1 MPQIRHYFKWSN
13 GPNNAPVKQSSSTG
27 AELELVFSW
36 DIYSQDVRTNTS
48 VLDCALS
55 IKLLHL
61 DSVNAKYASQGQPIV
76 TGIIVGNSGSGS
88 TKDLVLTVD
97 SKVVTTKDD
106 ISYKL
111 YEGGATYQMWK
122 GYITVTHDADGNITV
137 PVDAKVFI
145 RNGFLENITPISSG
159 VNNPGYI
166 LNLTGSFTPTSIS
179 KTAAVIESFPT
190 YFTDDDMP
198 LLEYYNPAGEQAR
211 ELYLGISFS
220 NGFNMEIIKDLPK
233 TDESIYI
240 SFNDRDKA
248 AIWAAT
254 IDKGIST
261 TSARIYIV
269 SVVDKEEIKEYKYK
283 ARVEVQDYLPEI
295 SISVFDSNSKAAELT
310 GDATKFIRN
319 LSNAYYD
326 INVSTKKGA
335 SIASHLFKNG
345 SYANTTEYWGII
357 EGITDPNFYASITD
371 SRNFSASTT
380 LNLIDEGRWVPYVP
394 LSINIQHKPLDASGK
409 LRVTIFGKYFSGS
422 FGAVTNSF
430 TLSYRITAAGES
442 NYQWTPFGTIT
453 DDKLNLDGE
462 GNYSYT
468 FDITGLDYT
477 KQHNLV
483 VKVEDA
489 FYNGTKGVTQY
500 TPTIPAAKILFDW
513 SDEDFA
519 FKIPVSVQ
527 GNVNVSGNI
536 NATGSITT
544 TAPISTTNSMYI
556 NGNTVPSIAGQG
568 TYSGWSYRKW
578 TDGTYE
584 CWRTLTL
591 DDIAITTGTNASW
604 YSSGE
609 LSATNLTLPITFT
622 TRPVV
627 TVQLM
632 PTGKAWAVVFPS
644 NTTGSTTKTGSYQ
657 LMSMTSQS
665 AADAI
670 LAYNV
675 KGKWK

>member
-1 MPQIRHYFKWSN
+1 MPQIKHYFKWSN
-13 GPNNAPVKQSSSTG
+13 GPNSAPVKQSSSTG

-111 YEGGATYQMWK
+111 YEGEPTYQMWK

-190 YFTDDDMP
+190 YFTDEDMP
-198 LLEYYNPAGEQAR
+198 LLKYYNPAGVLAR

-220 NGFNMEIIKDLPK
+220 NGYNMEIIKDLPK

-240 SFNDRDKA
+240 TFDDNDKA

-269 SVVDKEEIKEYKYK
+269 SVVDKEVINEYKYK
-283 ARVEVQDYLPEI
+283 SRVEVQDYQPE
-295 SISVFDSNSKAAELT
+295 VDFDLFDVNTKAAGLT
-310 GDATKFIRN
+310 GNAEVIIAN
-319 LSNAYYD
+319 LSNVYYD
-326 INVSTKKGA
+326 IEASVKKGA
-335 SIASHLFKNG
+335 SFGSHLFRNG
-345 SYANTTEYWGII
+345 DYADASNYSGIVYSA
-357 EGITDPNFYASITD
+357 TNPVFSVSLTD
-371 SRNFSASTT
+371 SRGFTAYKTV
-380 LNLIDEGRWVPYVP
+380 NLIDEGRWIPYVP
-394 LSINIQHKPLDASGK
+394 LSLSVQHKPLDASGT
-409 LRVTIFGKYFSGS
+409 LRVTVFGKYFRGS
-422 FGAVTNSF
+422 FGKTINSF
-430 TLSYRITAAGES
+430 ELSYRATKVGET
-442 NYQWTPFGTIT
+442 NYQWVKKGVIPE
-453 DDKLNLDGE
+453 DELNLDEE

-468 FDITGLDYT
+468 FDIPGLDYT
-477 KQHNLV
+477 SQHNLIV
-483 VKVEDA
+483 QVKDA
-489 FYNGTKGVTQY
+489 VYERNVY
-500 TPTIPAAKILFDW
+500 PPTIPAAKILFDW

-527 GNVNVSGNI
+527 GNVEVAGNI

-568 TYSGWSYRKW
+568 TISGWSYRKW
-578 TDGTYE
+578 SDGTYE
-584 CWRTLTL
+584 CWRTLE
-591 DDIAITTGTNASW
+591 ISIPITNTSVTNW

-609 LSATNLTLPITFT
+609 LSGTNLTFPIAFKDK
-622 TRPVV
+622 PAV
-627 TVQLM
+627 TVTLN
-632 PTGKAWAVVFPS
+632 PTGNTWAIVVPS
-644 NTTGSTTKTGSYQ
+644 NTEGSTTTTGSYQ
-657 LMSMTSQS
+657 L
-665 AADAI
+665 
-670 LAYNV
+670 LATYSHTANRTYLFSYNV
-675 KGKWK
+675 KGRWK

>member
-97 SKVVTTKDD
+97 NKVVTTKDD

-122 GYITVTHDADGNITV
+122 GYITVTHDADGNKTV
-137 PVDAKVFI
+137 PVDLKVFI
-145 RNGFLENITPISSG
+145 RNGFLDNITHISSG
-159 VNNPGYI
+159 VNNSGYI

-198 LLEYYNPAGEQAR
+198 LLEYYNPAGEQAS

-269 SVVDKEEIKEYKYK
+269 SVVDKEVINEYKYK
-283 ARVEVQDYLPEI
+283 SRVEVQDYLPEI

-310 GDATKFIRN
+310 GDATKFIRK

-430 TLSYRITAAGES
+430 ELRYRATKVGDT
-442 NYQWTPFGTIT
+442 NYQWVNKGFIPE
-453 DDKLNLDGE
+453 DLLNIDEE

-468 FDITGLDYT
+468 FDITELDYT
-477 KQHNLV
+477 SQYNLIV
-483 VKVEDA
+483 QVKDA
-489 FYNGTKGVTQY
+489 VYERNVY
-500 TPTIPAAKILFDW
+500 PPTIPAAKILFDW

-527 GNVNVSGNI
+527 GNVNVSGSI

-556 NGNTVPSIAGQG
+556 NGSTVPSIAGQG
-568 TYSGWSYRKW
+568 TYNGWSYRKW
-578 TDGTYE
+578 SDGTYE
-584 CWRTLTL
+584 CWRTLSLTV
-591 DDIAITTGTNASW
+591 DIKTATNASW

-609 LSATNLTLPITFT
+609 LSATNLTFPITFT
-622 TRPVV
+622 ARPVV

-632 PTGKAWAVVFPS
+632 PTGKAWATIFPS

-657 LMSMTSQS
+657 LMSMSSQTS
-665 AADAI
+665 AEALI
-670 LAYNV
+670 AYHV